1 MHLLEVILEAN
12 ENDTTPS
19 EAEELESRIRRQVA
33 NWQSVSQRSGDT
45 RIDFQH
51 KLAVLSAGSITI
63 VASGTVAI
71 LSLRPSHPQIAPH
84 LFPCIVAASL
94 FLLFALSCSIIH
106 NFMETVIQE
115 NESRSNML
123 ASLGLMYKLAKGQP
137 HVAEVKKTLSVIG
150 NQLEE
155 DANRSAKSSLSGRR
169 VQQYV
174 SSAAV
179 IFLLIGYVA
188 VVRLIWLAHSTSR
201 VRK

>member
-12 ENDTTPS
+12 QNDTTPS
-19 EAEELESRIRRQVA
+19 EAEKLESRIRWQVA
-33 NWQSVSQRSGDT
+33 NWQSVSQRSRDT

-71 LSLRPSHPQIAPH
+71 LSLRTSHPQIAPH
-84 LFPCIVAASL
+84 LFPCVVAASL

-106 NFMETVIQE
+106 NYMETVIQE

-123 ASLGLMYKLAKGQP
+123 ASLGSMYELAMGQR
-137 HVAEVKKTLSVIG
+137 HVAEAKIALGIIG
-150 NQLEE
+150 NPLEKN
-155 DANRSAKSSLSGRR
+155 ANRSAKSSLTWRR
-169 VQQYV
+169 IQQYV

-188 VVRLIWLAHSTSR
+188 VVRLIWMEASTLSQ
-201 VRK
+201 